1 MEARVYLKL
10 DREEIRRL
18 IPYDL
23 ICETY
28 SREIFR
34 TGRAKRIRKEYFTP
48 EEWTRCME
56 LARLACKWALRTGA
70 PEEITITAHTLA
82 LWERLAAYCMEI

>member
-1 MEARVYLKL
+1 MKARVMLTL
-10 DREEIRRL
+10 DREEIRHA

-34 TGRAKRIRKEYFTP
+34 TGRAKRIRADRFTP
-48 EEWTRCME
+48 EEWARCGE
-56 LARLACKWALRTGA
+56 LCRTACKWTFRTGT
-70 PEEITITAHTLA
+70 PDEITISTRTLE
-82 LWERLAAYCMEI
+82 LWQRLAAYCMEL